1 MVGPFEMV
9 WSFHMAR
16 PFKQVEKSELVGSFK
31 PVLSFKVT
39 FKFYDQSMNK
49 NLVYTGTECN
59 AALA

>member
-9 WSFHMAR
+9 WS
-16 PFKQVEKSELVGSFK
+16 FKQVEKSELVGSFK
-31 PVLSFKVT
+31 PVLSFKFT

-49 NLVYTGTECN
+49 NLVYTGIECN

>member
-1 MVGPFEMV
+1 MVGPFKMV
-9 WSFHMAR
+9 WSFDMAR

-49 NLVYTGTECN
+49 NLVIF
-59 AALA
+59 